1 MGASPLEPIVFPTS
15 SLFDLALCAVAA
27 PPAIRVRR
35 MVRSTPGGRNPKGF
49 TLVEVAIVLGIVGF
63 LLIIAL
69 PSYAAWM
76 ADTEIANT
84 AHHLADSM
92 SLARSEAIKHGG
104 RVNLCK
110 SDGRAQCSTT
120 GGWENG
126 WLVYRDDEGTGQPN
140 AEAAVVR
147 VEPRARPGVTARANQ
162 PLANYVSYTALG
174 HARLQTGALQMG
186 TFTVCKSGRRG
197 YNVVLANA
205 GRVRVERAAALCP

>member
-1 MGASPLEPIVFPTS
+1 MFLTS
-15 SLFDLALCAVAA
+15 SHFDLALCAVAA
-27 PPAIRVRR
+27 PPAIRPCRGMRSAPGVRNR
-35 MVRSTPGGRNPKGF
+35 KGF
-49 TLVEVAIVLGIVGF
+49 TLVEVAVALGIVGV
-63 LLIIAL
+63 LLMAAL
-69 PSYAAWM
+69 PSYAEWM

-110 SDGRAQCSTT
+110 SDDRAQCSTA
-120 GGWENG
+120 GGWESG

-147 VEPRARPGVTARANQ
+147 VEPPARPGVTARANQ

-174 HARLQTGALQMG
+174 HARLQSGALQMG

-205 GRVRVERAAALCP
+205 GRVRVERSTGICP